1 MEELMSVLARV
12 LVALAVILG
21 PYSISAWE
29 PPEDRSIYTS
39 VLDEN
44 GAPVTALTAGDFIV
58 RENGVER
65 EILDVKRATDP
76 LQIAVLVDTS
86 EAIRPHLNDLR
97 TALRTFFGGVQ
108 GSQEI
113 ALYEFGERPAL
124 LADYSRDLSRQEAA
138 VGKLF
143 ARPSSG
149 AYLLDAII
157 EAAQALRKRE
167 GRRPVIVVITTEGP
181 EFSDRYHQIVLDEV
195 RKTGATLHSFIFDR
209 RETPLFDSARWER
222 EFALAKGAEETGG
235 RREYLLTSMALSERL
250 RDLAAELRNQYQIVY
265 SRPESLIPSDK
276 LEISV
281 KRPGLTVRA
290 AQAWTAEGW
299 RAHGR

>member
-1 MEELMSVLARV
+1 MSVVARV
-12 LVALAVILG
+12 LIALAVITG
-21 PYSISAWE
+21 AQPMSAWE
-29 PPEDRSIYTS
+29 PTEDRSIYTS

-44 GAPVTALTAGDFIV
+44 GAPVTALTASDFVV
-58 RENGVER
+58 RENGVAR

-97 TALRTFFGGVQ
+97 MALRTFFRGVN

-124 LADYSRDLSRQEAA
+124 LADYSRDPVRQEAA
-138 VGKLF
+138 VGQVF
-143 ARPSSG
+143 ARSG
-149 AYLLDAII
+149 TGGYLLDAII
-157 EAAQALRKRE
+157 EAAQGLRKRE

-195 RKTGATLHSFIFDR
+195 RKTGAALHSFIFDR
-209 RETPLFDSARWER
+209 PATPLFDSARWER
-222 EFALAKGAEETGG
+222 EFALAKGARETGG
-235 RREYLLTSMALSERL
+235 RREHLLTSMALSDRL
-250 RDLAAELRNQYQIVY
+250 RDLAVELRNQYQIVY
-265 SRPESLIPSDK
+265 SRPESLIAPDK

-281 KRPGLTVRA
+281 RRPGLTVRA

>member
-1 MEELMSVLARV
+1 MSVVPRV
-12 LVALAVILG
+12 LIALAIIVG
-21 PYSISAWE
+21 AHAASAWE
-29 PPEDRSIYTS
+29 PTEDRSIYAS
-39 VLDEN
+39 VLNED
-44 GAPVTALTAGDFIV
+44 GAPVTALTSGDFVV
-58 RENGVER
+58 REKGVER

-86 EAIRPHLNDLR
+86 EAVRPHLNDLR
-97 TALRTFFGGVQ
+97 TALRSFFRGMN

-124 LADYSRDLSRQEAA
+124 LVDFSRDPIRQEAA
-138 VGKLF
+138 VGHLF
-143 ARPSSG
+143 ARSGTG

-157 EAAQALRKRE
+157 DSSRALRKRE
-167 GRRPVIVVITTEGP
+167 GRRPIIVAITTEGP
-181 EFSDRYHQIVLDEV
+181 EFSDRYHQTVLDEV
-195 RKTGATLHSFIFDR
+195 RRTGATLHSFLFDQPA
-209 RETPLFDSARWER
+209 TPLFDSARWER
-222 EFALAKGAEETGG
+222 EFTLEKGARETGG
-235 RREYLLTSMALSERL
+235 RREHLLTSMALSDRL
-250 RDLAAELRNQYQIVY
+250 QSLAAELRSQYQIVY
-265 SRPESLIPSDK
+265 SRPESLIAPDR